1 MSEGLTLTPAE
12 LAELTGY
19 ARPSDQVAELHR
31 LGFTRARRCR
41 VTGRAVLERA
51 HYEAVTCGQRDERR
65 PQVRPPKL
73 RVVGVA

>member
-1 MSEGLTLTPAE
+1 MGLTLTAAE
-12 LAELTGY
+12 LVELTGY
-19 ARPSDQVAELHR
+19 ARPGDQVAELLR

-51 HYEAVTCGQRDERR
+51 HYEAVSAGQQAQHR

-73 RVVGVA
+73 RVVPGA